1 MLWTSIV
8 AQRRSSQC
16 LEYAR
21 LLPDL
26 HVKDHGRYLIWTVDV
41 QILRMVE
48 MDKKILI
55 VMTLVI
61 ALSACTFTISYD
73 EGSGVVVNETREV
86 SDFDEVAFTGIGTLN
101 ITMGD
106 AELLEIEAE
115 DNILPRIV
123 TDVHGDRLEIGFD
136 NDHWESLIRPTK
148 PIRYFLTVRSLKEVN
163 LSGLG
168 DVQIEEIESDR
179 LVLTLSGAGRVKTSG
194 EVNELEINVTGAGS
208 FDGADLKSERID
220 VNLSG
225 AGSATVWATEFL
237 DVNISGLGNVRYY
250 GEPEIRETVT
260 GLGTLENL
268 GER

>member
-1 MLWTSIV
+1 
-8 AQRRSSQC
+8 
-16 LEYAR
+16 
-21 LLPDL
+21 
-26 HVKDHGRYLIWTVDV
+26 
-41 QILRMVE
+41 MVE
-48 MDKKILI
+48 MDKKNLI
-55 VMTLVI
+55 IIMALAV

-73 EGSGVVVNETREV
+73 EGSGVVASETREV
-86 SDFDEVAFTGIGTLN
+86 SDFDEVAFTGFGTLI

-106 AELLEIEAE
+106 EELLEIEAE
-115 DNILPRIV
+115 DNILPRITTEV
-123 TDVHGDRLEIGFD
+123 RGDRLEISFD
-136 NDHWESLIRPTK
+136 SDRWETLIRPTE

-168 DVQIEEIESDR
+168 DIQIEEIESDR

-208 FDGADLKSERID
+208 YDGADMKSERID

-225 AGSATVWATEFL
+225 AGSATVWVTEFL

-250 GEPEIRETVT
+250 GEPEVRKTVT

-268 GER
+268 GDR